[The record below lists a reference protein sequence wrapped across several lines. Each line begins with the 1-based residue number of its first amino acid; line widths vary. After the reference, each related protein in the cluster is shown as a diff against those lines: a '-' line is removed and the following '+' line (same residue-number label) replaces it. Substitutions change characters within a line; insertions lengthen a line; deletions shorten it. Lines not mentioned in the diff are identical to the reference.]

1 MKGYTIGGPLLGDR
15 HQLHENDLVSWKYFE
30 PTISPMIPL
39 EKNKKQRFIL
49 LPHQHYISVLAYN
62 TGAIIA
68 YLVPQLENRFEDD
81 DVRIESVCLVKQAKN
96 AKVRMQ
102 NILDEMDED
111 ESEDDDAESRQ
122 ESSEEFIVMAGCSD
136 GTIREF
142 NLANLGALQNSG
154 AVKCGRYHI
163 NGPCCYARRVIHV
176 TKKEPIIQI
185 ASPATCNHQHGILAY
200 VVSRTKNLEQAELED
215 TNAVSNVNVAVLRV
229 VIPHFDGTAS
239 VSLVSKTA
247 DDIQRKK
254 HIDSIKCRVGRDKT
268 NKFLNTTPFR
278 LLAVSR
284 EKPNKG
290 TSMDAVFVVLA
301 RANTIHIYYEQ
312 LHSDKRF
319 SPISLPMSATNP
331 LSSISVAKNNTDI
344 ACGHMKGQ
352 IKILNDVLN
361 NLESHNLALAETDNL
376 IRPDGTP
383 MASKPT
389 DPRKQLI
396 TSKVHWHA
404 HPVTSITYSANSSPV
419 DPILYSG
426 GEESVL
432 VTWQPSRGTD
442 KPVDM
447 LPRLAMGGIVHV
459 VCAHSIDSDPANGIL
474 VYCEDNSL
482 QLFESH
488 SKGKKWKLQGLAC
501 KKMDED
507 ARCPIIEVDPRG
519 SGSQDAPIVI
529 AGLPEAP
536 GFMQWYDSSKQKLLG
551 SLEVAP
557 FNRVSRTESDE
568 SSLPVPS
575 VTSHAF
581 SDNGNDLI
589 TLEES
594 MTENEY
600 VGAHDSDGTN
610 NHGIV
615 STIRFW
621 SWNNASTSTQAQLPY
636 TLRAAM
642 TYPHG
647 PKNRVSALA
656 IAKTGLVAC
665 TVSNDEKAFRIW
677 NRAKSER
684 GSAEPASWTC
694 RYKVTIPAGFSNFE
708 TMKGG
713 VAFSEDGSV
722 LALSFGG
729 MVTLW
734 ESEEARY
741 LTTIR
746 HLDDI
751 NNSSIDLVQF
761 VSFGGLHDLLLVKSP
776 SGVSL
781 QSPFPQNASFTGWCW
796 GIPAEAKGI
805 SVKDAALAASA
816 NCLAVALFDSNKQ
829 QSRIVLIDAASGN
842 AGIKTESM
850 HNVKLIGKIDGCI
863 MSLCSTSAEPSAWD
877 NAASTKTLDFF
888 ALTSRGT
895 LLKFTDAVS
904 ESATTT
910 LVHAA
915 GRTESGGPRL
925 GIERGDLKRER
936 LGYYGLMSDAS
947 EKRKTAAEM
956 FGITTLDDGTTVR
969 PLTSDLPTLDDDFV
983 SAFLRRNLR

>member
-1 MKGYTIGGPLLGDR
+1 
-15 HQLHENDLVSWKYFE
+15 
-30 PTISPMIPL
+30 MIPL
-39 EKNKKQRFIL
+39 EKNQQQRFVL
-49 LPHQHYISVLAYN
+49 LPHQRYISVLAYN
-62 TGAIIA
+62 TGAVIA
-68 YLVPQLENRFEDD
+68 HLVPQLENQFEEE
-81 DVRIESVCLVKQAKN
+81 DVSIESVCLLKQDKSAKM
-96 AKVRMQ
+96 RMQ
-102 NILDEMDED
+102 NIMDTMDVDESEDED
-111 ESEDDDAESRQ
+111 ESETE

-142 NLANLGALQNSG
+142 NLASLGVLQSSG

-163 NGPCCYARRVIHV
+163 KGPCSYPRRVIHV

-185 ASPATCNHQHGILAY
+185 ASPTSCNHENGVLAF
-200 VVSRTKNLEQAELED
+200 VVSRTKNFEQSELED
-215 TNAVSNVNVAVLRV
+215 KKAVSNVNVAVLRV
-229 VIPHFDGTAS
+229 VVPHFDGTTT
-239 VSLVSKTA
+239 VSLLSKTEDA
-247 DDIQRKK
+247 VQRKK

-268 NKFLNTTPFR
+268 NAFLNTTPFR

-284 EKPNKG
+284 QKPDKRLSKDG
-290 TSMDAVFVVLA
+290 VFLILA
-301 RANTIHIYYEQ
+301 RANAIHIYYEQ
-312 LHSDKRF
+312 LHSDYRF
-319 SPISLPMSATNP
+319 PPISLPMSATNP

-352 IKILNDVLN
+352 IKILNGVLN
-361 NLESHNLALAETDNL
+361 NLESYNLALTEIDNL
-376 IRPDGTP
+376 LGPDGKP
-383 MASKPT
+383 MVSKPT

-404 HPVTSITYSANSSPV
+404 HPVTSIVYATNSSPV
-419 DPILYSG
+419 DPILHSG

-442 KPVDM
+442 KPIDV

-459 VCAHSIDSDPANGIL
+459 VCAHAIDTDPASGIL

-501 KKMDED
+501 KTMEADV
-507 ARCPIIEVDPRG
+507 RRPTIEVDPRA

-529 AGLPEAP
+529 TGLPEAP
-536 GFMQWYDSSKQKLLG
+536 GFMHWYDSSKQKLLG

-557 FNRVSRTESDE
+557 FNRVSKTETDE
-568 SSLPVPS
+568 SALPVPS

-581 SDNGNDLI
+581 SNNGNELI
-589 TLEES
+589 TLEET
-594 MTENEY
+594 MTENAY

-610 NHGIV
+610 SHGIV

-621 SWNNASTSTQAQLPY
+621 SWNNSSTAAQAQLPY
-636 TLRAAM
+636 TLTAAM

-656 IAKTGLVAC
+656 IAKNGLVAC
-665 TVSNDEKAFRIW
+665 TVSNAEKAFRIW
-677 NRAKSER
+677 NRTERER
-684 GSAEPASWTC
+684 GSTEPASWTC

-722 LALSFGG
+722 LALSRGG

-734 ESEEARY
+734 ESDEARY
-741 LTTIR
+741 LTSLR
-746 HLDDI
+746 LLDDI
-751 NNSSIDLVQF
+751 NSSIDFVQF
-761 VSFGGLHDLLLVKSP
+761 VSFGGLHDMLLVKSP

-796 GIPAEAKGI
+796 GIPAEAKDI
-805 SVKDAALAASA
+805 SIKDVALAESA
-816 NCLAVALFDSNKQ
+816 NCVAVALFDSIKQ

-842 AGIKTESM
+842 AGVRTATTDG
-850 HNVKLIGKIDGCI
+850 VKLIGKIEGCI
-863 MSLCSTSAEPSAWD
+863 MSLCSTSEEPSAWD
-877 NAASTKTLDFF
+877 DSASTKTLDFF
-888 ALTSRGT
+888 ALTSKCT

-904 ESATTT
+904 KSATTT
-910 LVHAA
+910 LVH
-915 GRTESGGPRL
+915 TGGASAPRL
-925 GIERGDLKRER
+925 EIERGDSAKRQR
-936 LGYYGLMSDAS
+936 LGSYGMLRDAS
-947 EKRKTAAEM
+947 TTKTAVEM
-956 FGITTLDDGTTVR
+956 FGIMTTDDGTTSR
-969 PLTSDLPTLDDDFV
+969 PPTSELPTLDDDFV
-983 SAFLRRNLR
+983 GAFLRRYLPR